1 MKLSGIS
8 DSGMS
13 DSKNQDGLVLQSR
26 PQNGCYEELQF
37 SSISV
42 YFLAQNK
49 FSDRSQSNR
58 KT

>member
-8 DSGMS
+8 DSRMS

-37 SSISV
+37 TF
-42 YFLAQNK
+42 YFRIFFGTK
-49 FSDRSQSNR
+49 
-58 KT
+58 